1 MKAPLTLALI
11 AAAMLSAIT
20 PVPALAAPVVTYG
33 YTGVVDSDDALRGLS
48 AFTGKFSFDT
58 TAVDQIA
65 DPQTGDYKMAFW
77 PLGMNAT
84 FDGGAASISI
94 GDMMDVL
101 VTNDLG
107 GQDTL
112 GALART
118 SDLLTSLSLTLFDF
132 NALVF
137 NSDARP
143 GGNLKFSDFGWGSFV
158 WEGVDGVLQGHL
170 TGLTCLDGCDTLPGG
185 GGGGGGGCQPG
196 AAPCPVNNLPEP
208 TAPALSLAGLLAV
221 LISRRTRQPR
231 KSAPLIQPPTLPD
244 RRRNWSHAGFL
255 FGALTVLP
263 VASVQAQTVIDQS
276 RALAGNISP
285 GDGAGFPVTLSQPG
299 SYKLTSNLTVPAG
312 VPAIVISVPGVTL
325 DLNGFSVTGPYV
337 CPNVGFCA
345 PAGAS
350 NGIEATVA
358 NVSIRNGTI
367 KQFAGHG
374 IVIAGSGLLQD
385 LVVRDNGGI
394 GVNRASASAPDDARI
409 VMRGVQALVNGSHG
423 IATQDTEL
431 VDCQASKNGGHGFLL
446 SDSTLLDSSAA
457 KNRNHGVWAA
467 GNTLLRGNQLYQN
480 GTKNYGNWIFSAGG
494 NLSDTQLF

>member
-11 AAAMLSAIT
+11 AAALLSLIT
-20 PVPALAAPVVTYG
+20 PAPVLATPVVTYG
-33 YTGVVDSDDALRGLS
+33 YTGVVDSDDASRGFS
-48 AFTGKFSFDT
+48 AFAGKFSFDA
-58 TAVDQIA
+58 TAVDQIP

-112 GALART
+112 GTLART

-132 NALVF
+132 NAVVF
-137 NSDARP
+137 NSDALP
-143 GGNLKFSDFGWGSFV
+143 GGNLKFIDFGWGSFA
-158 WEGVDGVLQGHL
+158 WEGVDGLLQGHL
-170 TGLTCLDGCDTLPGG
+170 TGLTCLDGCEAAPGG

-196 AAPCPVNNLPEP
+196 PAPCPVNNLPEP
-208 TAPALSLAGLLAV
+208 TAPALCLAGLLAV
-221 LISRRTRQPR
+221 LVSRRTRLQRQPR
-231 KSAPLIQPPTLPD
+231 HPSQPRTLQD
-244 RRRNWSHAGFL
+244 RRNWSHAGFL
-255 FGALTVLP
+255 FGALAGLT
-263 VASVQAQTVIDQS
+263 VASAQAQTVIDQS
-276 RALAGNISP
+276 RALVGNVSP

-312 VPAIVISVPGVTL
+312 VPAIFISVPGVTL
-325 DLNGFSVTGPYV
+325 DLNGFSIIGPYS

-345 PAGAS
+345 PVGTA
-350 NGIEATVA
+350 NGIEATAA
-358 NVSIRNGTI
+358 NVSIRNGI
-367 KQFAGHG
+367 VKQFAGHG

-394 GVNRASASAPDDARI
+394 GINRASGSAPDDGRI
-409 VMRGVQALVNGSHG
+409 VMRGVQALVNGLHG
-423 IATQDTEL
+423 IVTQDTEL
-431 VDCQASKNGGHGFLL
+431 VDCQASRNGGHGFLL
-446 SDSTLLDSSAA
+446 SDSTLLDSSAM
-457 KNRNHGVWAA
+457 KNRNHGVWAT

-480 GTKNYGNWIFSAGG
+480 GAKNYGNWIFSAGG
-494 NLSDTQLF
+494 NLSDAQLF